1 MRRLLILG
9 FGVAS
14 YGIFLVTFLYLIA
27 FLANLQTT
35 PLADALPALRTL
47 VPLSVDA
54 GREGTPLLGALA
66 IDLGLIA
73 LFGLQHSAMARSGFK
88 QWLTRRV
95 PRSVERSVYVL
106 SASAV
111 LALLLWQ
118 WRPLPE
124 PTLWQATSGAAVG
137 LAWTVF
143 AAGFGLVLTST
154 FLINHFNLFGLQQ
167 VWMQFVGRTAEDPG
181 FRTPLFYKLVR
192 HPLYLGFLL
201 AFWAAPTMTLGRLVF
216 ALAMSGYILVGVH
229 FEERDLDRVLGERY
243 RQYRAQVPRFLPRPH
258 RVWTRYGAATRA
270 VSRTRRPA

>member
-9 FGVAS
+9 FGVTS

-35 PLADALPALRTL
+35 PLADAWPALRTL

-54 GREGTPLLGALA
+54 GREGTPLLAALA
-66 IDLGLIA
+66 IDLGLVA

-88 QWLTRRV
+88 QWLTRRL
-95 PRSVERSVYVL
+95 PASAERSVYVL

-118 WRPLPE
+118 WRPLTQL
-124 PTLWQATSGAAVG
+124 TLWQATSGAAVA

-167 VWMQFVGRTAEDPG
+167 VWMQFVGRKAQDPS

-201 AFWAAPTMTLGRLVF
+201 AFWAAPTMTVGHLLF
-216 ALAMSGYILVGVH
+216 AGVTTAYILIAIVL
-229 FEERDLDRVLGERY
+229 EERDLIDLFGDEYKRY
-243 RQYRAQVPRFLPRPH
+243 RERVSMIVPLWPK
-258 RVWTRYGAATRA
+258 
-270 VSRTRRPA
+270 SS